1 MTSILVTGANGF
13 ISEALCEEASRR
25 NIDVRGAVRNALI
38 TTKVT
43 AIPKIAVGDI
53 DAKTDWSSALKDCD
67 VVIHLAARAHVMK
80 ESAADPHF
88 EFRKVNVLGTENLA
102 RQAVACGVKRIV
114 YVSSIGVNGLQ
125 SAPGRPFLEGDA
137 PNPHNAYA
145 HSKLE
150 AEQCLAKISK
160 ETGLEVVILRP
171 PLVYGDA
178 AKGNLAWLVRILKQ
192 GWPLPFAS
200 IKNLRSMIY
209 LGNLVDAL
217 ILCAQHPAAAGEV
230 FLVRDGQD
238 VSTPEFI
245 CAVASALG
253 VGARLFPFPPML
265 LHAAATMTGK
275 KGVMSKLD
283 GFLQINDEKIRERLG
298 WVPPYTFQSGMANT
312 FHPRNQ

>member
-1 MTSILVTGANGF
+1 MTLRILVSGASGF
-13 ISEALCEEASRR
+13 VGRALCKEAKLRNLEVR
-25 NIDVRGAVRNALI
+25 AAMHNNTQELDDVEAFVAGNIDAS
-38 TTKVT
+38 TKWT
-43 AIPKIAVGDI
+43 A
-53 DAKTDWSSALKDCD
+53 ALKGVD
-67 VVIHLAARAHVMK
+67 VIIHLAARAHVMK
-80 ESAADPHF
+80 ETSSDPLV

-102 RQAVACGVKRIV
+102 RQAAECGVRRMV
-114 YVSSIGVNGLQ
+114 FVSSIGVNGTQ
-125 SAPGRPFLEGDA
+125 SIAGIPFTEEDI
-137 PNPHNAYA
+137 PSPHNAYA
-145 HSKLE
+145 QSKLE
-150 AEQCLAKISK
+150 AEQSLIKVSE

-178 AKGNLAWLVRILKQ
+178 AKGNLAWLVKILQQ

-245 CAVASALG
+245 RAVASALG

-275 KGVMSKLD
+275 KGVMPKLD
-283 GFLQINDEKIRERLG
+283 GFLQINDGKIRERLG
-298 WVPPYTFQSGMANT
+298 WAPPYTFQSGMANT
-312 FHPRNQ
+312 FQPRNQ